1 MTCCSLERARDDF
14 LQVEDESDSQSVMSE
29 EVHDIRALEET
40 GKVPN
45 EFNMN
50 RIKSPPVWAFV
61 EWFAMN
67 NVTLTFS
74 LPKEMGTEFDK
85 SF

>member
-50 RIKSPPVWAFV
+50 SIKSPPVWAFV